1 MKFKDLVK
9 KIGEAVEVGK
19 PETTKAY
26 ASVTPGQ
33 PDVVF
38 TPPPE
43 VDGVKIAAEL
53 DPAGGIE
60 HNIKHALARKDK
72 DEDGDVDAQDKHTP
86 DEVTGDD
93 KKNQTLHLL
102 KKGAAERA
110 HTKKGVAY
118 EGYVATAPAP
128 GDKWKDHAVMVNNT
142 GKKQRVV
149 ILRKNIDNYPASDGW
164 KEVRPGFKE
173 EVELDEAMTPQ
184 QKSDFDRMMAGAMS
198 RAAYNAKWK
207 KPLKSDDKVIY
218 GKNVKEESDI
228 KVGDN
233 VVWNKGKTAQTSGK
247 VHKIE
252 TDHYIVHHTRT
263 NTYHKLPKAGTQLAE
278 DTEVMVEKLTAS
290 DDMGKWIDD
299 FQKSDAPQFAG
310 KSKEERRKMAIAA
323 KMSADRD
330 AGVMESTGPLS
341 ASDYM
346 PGKRTGG
353 ANLPSGPH
361 KKDTYVKTFAGN
373 KEKEAHDF
381 AKNRGYIVK
390 KHTYP
395 AGHTN
400 AHPYEFQVHKEDVD
414 NITESE
420 EKTIG
425 RLKQL
430 VRFGL
435 MDKSKLPLLSRAMS
449 SLEKGNVANPTER
462 QVLFDLLNELIGVV
476 TGDDAMFA
484 KVRMSV
490 QNEGTDLEEQ

>member
-9 KIGEAVEVGK
+9 RVEEAVEIGK

-26 ASVTPGQ
+26 ASMTPGQ

-38 TPPPE
+38 TPPAE

-72 DEDGDVDAQDKHTP
+72 DEDGDVDTQDKHTP
-86 DEVTGDD
+86 DEVTGDE

-128 GDKWKDHAVMVNNT
+128 GDKWKDHAVMVKNT

-218 GKNVKEESDI
+218 GKNVKEESEI
-228 KVGDN
+228 
-233 VVWNKGKTAQTSGK
+233 
-247 VHKIE
+247 
-252 TDHYIVHHTRT
+252 
-263 NTYHKLPKAGTQLAE
+263 
-278 DTEVMVEKLTAS
+278 MVEKLSAS

-330 AGVMESTGPLS
+330 AGVKEDLDYILEYPSDLAKMKKSDSYKVGDKIWTKVGGQWHKGHITTPLN
-341 ASDYM
+341 
-346 PGKRTGG
+346 K
-353 ANLPSGPH
+353 
-361 KKDTYVKTFAGN
+361 AGN
-373 KEKEAHDF
+373 HGVKFQHGGKTHSYVSSPNDLRLHVESVELDEAS
-381 AKNRGYIVK
+381 
-390 KHTYP
+390 TYDKTSP
-395 AGHTN
+395 ASKPQH
-400 AHPYEFQVHKEDVD
+400 ESVD
-414 NITESE
+414 HINESE
-420 EKTIG
+420 DKTLS

-435 MDKSKLPLLSRAMS
+435 MDKSKLPLLSRAIS

-490 QNEGTDLEEQ
+490 QNEDLNVEE